1 MLSSG
6 DVVME
11 LKDKVCIVTGASK
24 GLGRAIALAMS
35 EEGAK
40 MAINGR
46 NEQDLQNLFEGI

>member
-6 DVVME
+6 DVVTE
-11 LKDKVCIVTGASK
+11 LKDKVCFVTGASK

-46 NEQDLQNLFEGI
+46 NDQDLQNLFEGI